1 MAEYLYGTYGELG
14 ESTGSV
20 AASSGDVA
28 VICGTA
34 PVNLIR
40 GYASA
45 GIVNRPVKVSDYND
59 FKNALGTAQDW
70 GKYTLAMVGE
80 AFFNNPM
87 GNLGPIYCVNVL
99 DPDVHRSAGPTVK
112 GLSFV
117 NGKASFASEDIILDS
132 FTLEGKTEGTD
143 YEISYNFTD
152 HKVTVKSADAD
163 NMLTGTIQASYHTV
177 DVSDIGAGDIV
188 GEETADG
195 QLTGL
200 QSAKLIYQGFNAV
213 PNLYA
218 APGWSDRP
226 EVYRALCNAATKMN
240 GHWDGFVFADL
251 PTSYEKV
258 TYTAVEAQI
267 SDDPHAE
274 GWYEQTGGTYAP
286 STDTVVNTED
296 TYYKRTFV
304 EEIDASGDPSAQ
316 GYYEADGDGYKPTTD
331 TEVQEGKSYYSVS
344 YDRVTPN
351 AGDDPEAEG
360 WYVLAEGVY
369 SRSSD
374 THAVSGTT
382 YYVRNVETVAVDTI
396 QKAVEWKAANGYT
409 NERSKVF
416 WPKAIGTDGNVY
428 ALSALALVEA
438 MRVDDSHDGIPYE
451 TCGNKEISIQSQ
463 YFGKGSKNAGFD
475 IDKSDALTSK
485 GISTTVF
492 WGGNWVIWGDSTAA
506 YEFDTDMDPRV
517 IFDVSLRMLM
527 YLTNR
532 FQRKWFSTIDKPFTR
547 NVRDMIINSEQA
559 NLNALAKTGALIG
572 NPTVTF
578 DEVRNSI
585 NEAMQGR
592 FYFNIAVTPTPPL
605 KSATAYVGYTD
616 EGFAAYFG

>member
-59 FKNALGTAQDW
+59 FKSALGTAQDW

-132 FTLEGKTEGTD
+132 FALEGKTEGTD

-177 DVSDIGAGDIV
+177 DVTDIGAGDIV

-226 EVYRALCNAATKMN
+226 EVYRALCSAATKMN

-296 TYYKRTFV
+296 TYYKRTFA

-316 GYYEADGDGYKPTTD
+316 GYYEADGDGYRPTTD

-351 AGDDPEAEG
+351 AGDDPDTSWRRACTARAAIPMRSAG
-360 WYVLAEGVY
+360 PPIMSAMWRPWRWTRSRKRSSGRPRTDTRTSGARCSGPRRSGRTAMCMPCRHWRWSRPCVLTTATTGSPTRPAGTRR
-369 SRSSD
+369 SRSRAS
-374 THAVSGTT
+374 T
-382 YYVRNVETVAVDTI
+382 
-396 QKAVEWKAANGYT
+396 
-409 NERSKVF
+409 
-416 WPKAIGTDGNVY
+416 
-428 ALSALALVEA
+428 LARDRRTPGL
-438 MRVDDSHDGIPYE
+438 
-451 TCGNKEISIQSQ
+451 
-463 YFGKGSKNAGFD
+463 
-475 IDKSDALTSK
+475 
-485 GISTTVF
+485 ISTR
-492 WGGNWVIWGDSTAA
+492 A
-506 YEFDTDMDPRV
+506 
-517 IFDVSLRMLM
+517 
-527 YLTNR
+527 
-532 FQRKWFSTIDKPFTR
+532 
-547 NVRDMIINSEQA
+547 
-559 NLNALAKTGALIG
+559 
-572 NPTVTF
+572 
-578 DEVRNSI
+578 
-585 NEAMQGR
+585 
-592 FYFNIAVTPTPPL
+592 TP
-605 KSATAYVGYTD
+605 
-616 EGFAAYFG
+616 

>member
-99 DPDVHRSAGPTVK
+99 DPDVHRSAEPTVK

-132 FTLEGKTEGTD
+132 FALEGKTEGTD

-163 NMLTGTIQASYHTV
+163 NMLTGTIQASYYTV
-177 DVSDIGAGDIV
+177 DVTDIGAGDIV

-226 EVYRALCNAATKMN
+226 EVYRALCSAATKMN
-240 GHWDGFVFADL
+240 DAQRVKEAVAAGVDCCGENRVQELVQKQAQDAYRGAPVHFIGHLQTNKVKQVVGKVDLIQSLDRRELLEAVDRQAEKLGICQDVLLEINIGAEESKSGFSPEEALRLLPNLANFSHVFVKGLMAIPPISQNPGDNL
-251 PTSYEKV
+251 KFFEKMHQLYV
-258 TYTAVEAQI
+258 DIGRKKYDNVSMVCLSMGM
-267 SDDPHAE
+267 SDDFEDAIAE
-274 GWYEQTGGTYAP
+274 GATMIRVGTGIFGA
-286 STDTVVNTED
+286 
-296 TYYKRTFV
+296 
-304 EEIDASGDPSAQ
+304 
-316 GYYEADGDGYKPTTD
+316 
-331 TEVQEGKSYYSVS
+331 
-344 YDRVTPN
+344 
-351 AGDDPEAEG
+351 
-360 WYVLAEGVY
+360 
-369 SRSSD
+369 
-374 THAVSGTT
+374 
-382 YYVRNVETVAVDTI
+382 RN
-396 QKAVEWKAANGYT
+396 Y
-409 NERSKVF
+409 
-416 WPKAIGTDGNVY
+416 
-428 ALSALALVEA
+428 
-438 MRVDDSHDGIPYE
+438 
-451 TCGNKEISIQSQ
+451 NK
-463 YFGKGSKNAGFD
+463 
-475 IDKSDALTSK
+475 
-485 GISTTVF
+485 
-492 WGGNWVIWGDSTAA
+492 
-506 YEFDTDMDPRV
+506 
-517 IFDVSLRMLM
+517 
-527 YLTNR
+527 
-532 FQRKWFSTIDKPFTR
+532 
-547 NVRDMIINSEQA
+547 
-559 NLNALAKTGALIG
+559 
-572 NPTVTF
+572 
-578 DEVRNSI
+578 
-585 NEAMQGR
+585 
-592 FYFNIAVTPTPPL
+592 
-605 KSATAYVGYTD
+605 
-616 EGFAAYFG
+616 